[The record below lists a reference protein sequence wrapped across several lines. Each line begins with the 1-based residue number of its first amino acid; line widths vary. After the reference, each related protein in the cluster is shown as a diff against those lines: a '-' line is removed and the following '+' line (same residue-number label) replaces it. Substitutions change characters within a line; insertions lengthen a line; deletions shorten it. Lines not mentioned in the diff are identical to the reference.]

1 MRRGLSSLP
10 PTPLINARRTHII
23 SEKNFNTPEPTKNI
37 PASQQTAS
45 KRPCGIGSFLYFSTP
60 PPGSLILISKKFPPL
75 CLRPA
80 GGNGIL
86 SSGLAWSRQ
95 VCSCPRR
102 CVRTGGGASY
112 GILLTTGKIFTI
124 MVPALHRGRKEMV
137 HMRRNRQGTLLAHT
151 FQTEAK
157 A

>member
-10 PTPLINARRTHII
+10 PTPPINARCTHSI
-23 SEKNFNTPEPTKNI
+23 SEKNFNPETNQKNPGQ
-37 PASQQTAS
+37 PADSLEAPL
-45 KRPCGIGSFLYFSTP
+45 RHRFLFVLQHP
-60 PPGSLILISKKFPPL
+60 AAWELDFNFQKFPPL

-124 MVPALHRGRKEMV
+124 MAPALHRGRKEMV
-137 HMRRNRQGTLLAHT
+137 HMRRNRQGTLFAHT